1 MLFSIIGVIA
11 LRGDMMNKK
20 NIINKKKLIHFNKK
34 ILHAYIC
41 ELILNF
47 VHNIKING
55 TKVPFIK

>member
-1 MLFSIIGVIA
+1 MLFSIIDVNA
-11 LRGDMMNKK
+11 LRGDMMNR
-20 NIINKKKLIHFNKK
+20 KKLIHFNKK
-34 ILHAYIC
+34 ILHANIC